1 MNDLM
6 LYSFIGLVIFYILYA
21 KGIIFADFNFAT
33 PKEANDMI
41 TNSENDIVILDVRT
55 EIEYKNTG
63 HIKDAILIPVQNL
76 NARLIEL
83 EKYKNH
89 KILVY
94 CASGNR
100 SISACRILYKHDFNP
115 YNVNGGINGWKNNG
129 FEITN

>member
-6 LYSFIGLVIFYILYA
+6 IYSFIGLVIFYILYA
-21 KGIIFADFNFAT
+21 KGIIFADFNFVT

-41 TNSENDIVILDVRT
+41 TNSDNDIVILDVRT
-55 EIEYKNTG
+55 KIEYKNTG

-100 SISACRILYKHDFNP
+100 SISACRILYKNDFNP
-115 YNVNGGINGWKNNG
+115 YNINGGLNGWKSNG

>member
-6 LYSFIGLVIFYILYA
+6 IYSFIGLVIFYILYA

-41 TNSENDIVILDVRT
+41 TNSENNIVILDVRT

-76 NARLIEL
+76 NTKLNEL

-115 YNVNGGINGWKNNG
+115 YNINGGINNWKSNNYKLS
-129 FEITN
+129 N

>member
-1 MNDLM
+1 M

-21 KGIIFADFNFAT
+21 KGIIFADFNFVT
-33 PKEANDMI
+33 PKEANEMI
-41 TNSENDIVILDVRT
+41 TNEKKNIIILDVRT
-55 EIEYKNTG
+55 DIEYKNTG

-76 NARLIEL
+76 STRLNKL

-115 YNVNGGINGWKNNG
+115 YNINGGINGWKNNG